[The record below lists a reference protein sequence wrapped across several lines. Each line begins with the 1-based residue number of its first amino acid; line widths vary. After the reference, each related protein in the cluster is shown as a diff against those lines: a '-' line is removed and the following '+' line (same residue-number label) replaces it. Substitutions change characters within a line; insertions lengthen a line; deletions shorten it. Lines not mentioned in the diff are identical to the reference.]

1 MDAALA
7 WVGWIA
13 EWFAKWVP
21 KVEIVPT
28 THKAV
33 KFRRGDEVI
42 PLGPG
47 VHVYW
52 PLITEFRV
60 YDFAVLGL
68 ANGTFEVR
76 VFASARQAVDLRP
89 QVLTLK
95 DDKTVLLGALITYEI
110 EDIEKALAHTWDIE
124 ESVKDSALSAATE
137 VCAALTWPELKELQQ
152 TGKINIRLRAS
163 ARNVLRDYGVNV
175 IKMNLTDLALAKV
188 YKLVQSNNT
197 ISR

>member
-60 YDFAVLGL
+60 Y
-68 ANGTFEVR
+68 
-76 VFASARQAVDLRP
+76 ASARQAVDLRP

-197 ISR
+197 IS